1 MNSVLGII
9 GGTGLQEIRGLKV
22 VEQRTLDTPFGSPS
36 SAVTMGELDG
46 QPVALLIRHG
56 EGHYI
61 LPSEVNYRANVH
73 ALKQL
78 GVERLLSISACGS
91 LREEHAPGHVVIPDQ
106 IFDLTRNRKRT
117 FFGEG
122 VVAHVSVA
130 NPFCP
135 VLSGWSAESV
145 RAAGGDVHQG
155 GALVT
160 IEGPRFSTRA
170 ESNVFRAWGMALVG
184 MTASPEA
191 FLARE
196 AEMCY
201 ATMAHVTDYDVWHA
215 SLEPVTVEVVART
228 LHANT
233 ELMQRSILDLVRR
246 VQPGRTCECGHALE
260 GAIVTRPERI
270 PPETRR
276 RLALLVDRHLD

>member
-1 MNSVLGII
+1 MLGII
-9 GGTGLQEIRGLKV
+9 GGTGLQEIRGLKI
-22 VEQRTLDTPFGSPS
+22 VEQRTLETPFGSPS
-36 SAVTMGELDG
+36 SPVTLGELEG
-46 QPVALLIRHG
+46 EPIAFLLRHG
-56 EGHYI
+56 EGHHI
-61 LPSEVNYRANVH
+61 LPSEVNYRANIH

-91 LREEHAPGHVVIPDQ
+91 LREEHAPGQVVIPDQ
-106 IFDLTRNRKRT
+106 IFDLTRNRVRT

-122 VVAHVSVA
+122 LVAHVSVA
-130 NPFCP
+130 DPFCP
-135 VLSGWSAESV
+135 VLSAWSAESV
-145 RAAGGDVHQG
+145 RAAGGDAHQG

-170 ESNVFRAWGMALVG
+170 ESNVLRAWGMALIG

-196 AEMCY
+196 AEMCF
-201 ATMAHVTDYDVWHA
+201 AAMAHVTDYDVWHA
-215 SLEPVTVEVVART
+215 TLEPVTVEVVVRT
-228 LHANT
+228 LLANT
-233 ELMQRSILDLVRR
+233 ELIQRSILDLVRR
-246 VQPGRTCECGHALE
+246 LQPDRTCACGHALE
-260 GAIVTRPERI
+260 GAIVTRPDRI